1 MGLVGFIVCSCRI
14 DQENVSFFY
23 FVEKFSGNFTKS
35 SPFPAV
41 MDKGITSVTSIL
53 AKQVNPRILSICVV
67 YC

>member
-1 MGLVGFIVCSCRI
+1 MGLVGFILCYCRI
-14 DQENVSFFY
+14 DQEDFSFFY

-53 AKQVNPRILSICVV
+53 A
-67 YC
+67 